1 MKLAVYSVIVL
12 LLQGW
17 VNQGA
22 CDGFDTV
29 SLQTSRLGT
38 WSAGTKVGGDIKIA
52 VRI

>member
-17 VNQGA
+17 LNQEA

-29 SLQTSRLGT
+29 SMQTRRLAIWKTGP
-38 WSAGTKVGGDIKIA
+38 KMGGDIKIA
-52 VRI
+52 VGT